1 LTVEQVAMT
10 VRMRSAGESV
20 GDIGRTFGVGRSTLY
35 RVWSSSGELP
45 DVATIRPGRG
55 AHR

>member
-1 LTVEQVAMT
+1 MT

-20 GDIGRTFGVGRSTLY
+20 ADIGRTFGVGRSTLY
-35 RVWSSSGELP
+35 RLWSSAGELP
-45 DVATIRPGRG
+45 AAAAISPNRG